1 MQTNHLSLIA
11 RRFTLA
17 TLTAASLLAAGCA
30 TAATTV
36 TRDSAAPPGTADI
49 IYVQTFNASPDQV
62 KVDSRLMQ
70 KVMAMAGTDSQA
82 GKAVRD
88 AREARDQVSDEV
100 VRELRAKGLNA
111 VRLDGPVPATPG
123 ANALIVTGEFD
134 KIDEGNLR
142 RRMVVGLGAGKSD
155 VGASVELVYQPA
167 NGPAVPVQDFHAS
180 ADSGHLPGVAET
192 AGVGAV
198 VGHVAMSAAAGGAA
212 HGVSELQHDSVYN
225 DATRLADAI
234 AKQVAQS
241 AQSTQLRPLS

>member
-1 MQTNHLSLIA
+1 MQTTQLSLIA

-17 TLTAASLLAAGCA
+17 TLTAAALLAAGYA
-30 TAATTV
+30 NATTITQGTAAL
-36 TRDSAAPPGTADI
+36 PGNADI
-49 IYVQTFNASPDQV
+49 IYVQTFNANPDQV
-62 KVDSRLMQ
+62 KVDSRVMQ
-70 KVMAMAGTDSQA
+70 KVMSMAGADSQA
-82 GKAVRD
+82 GKAMHD
-88 AREARDQVSDEV
+88 AREARDQVSDEI
-100 VRELRAKGLNA
+100 VRQLRAKGLNA
-111 VRLDGPVPATPG
+111 VRLDGAVPAG
-123 ANALIVTGEFD
+123 ANALVVTGQFD

-167 NGPAVPVQDFHAS
+167 NGPAVAVQDFHAS
-180 ADSGHLPGVAET
+180 ADSGHMPGVAET

-198 VGHVAMSAAAGGAA
+198 AGHVAMSAAAGGAA

-241 AQSTQLRPLS
+241 AQSAQRPLS

>member
-1 MQTNHLSLIA
+1 MQTTQLSLIA

-17 TLTAASLLAAGCA
+17 TLTAASLLAAGYA
-30 TAATTV
+30 SAATTMTQDV
-36 TRDSAAPPGTADI
+36 AAVPGNADI

-88 AREARDQVSDEV
+88 AREARDQVSDEI
-100 VRELRAKGLNA
+100 VRQLRAKGLNA
-111 VRLDGPVPATPG
+111 VRLDGPVPAG
-123 ANALIVTGEFD
+123 ANALVVTGQFD
-134 KIDEGNLR
+134 KIDEGNQR
-142 RRMVVGLGAGKSD
+142 RRMLVGLGAGKSD

-167 NGPAVPVQDFHAS
+167 NGPAMPVQDFHAS

-198 VGHVAMSAAAGGAA
+198 AGHVAMSAAAGGAA
-212 HGVSELQHDSVYN
+212 HGVSELKHHSVYN

-234 AKQVAQS
+234 AKQVAQAAQS
-241 AQSTQLRPLS
+241 AQRPLS

>member
-1 MQTNHLSLIA
+1 MQTTQLSLIA

-17 TLTAASLLAAGCA
+17 TLTAAALLAAGYA
-30 TAATTV
+30 NATTI
-36 TRDSAAPPGTADI
+36 TQGAAALPGNADI
-49 IYVQTFNASPDQV
+49 IYVQTFNANPDQV
-62 KVDSRLMQ
+62 KVDSRVMQ
-70 KVMAMAGTDSQA
+70 KVMSMAGADSQA
-82 GKAVRD
+82 GKAMHD
-88 AREARDQVSDEV
+88 AREARDQVSDEI
-100 VRELRAKGLNA
+100 VRQLRAKGLNA
-111 VRLDGPVPATPG
+111 VRLDGAVPAG
-123 ANALIVTGEFD
+123 ANALVVTGQFD

-167 NGPAVPVQDFHAS
+167 NGPAVAVQDFHAS
-180 ADSGHLPGVAET
+180 ADSGHMPGVAET

-198 VGHVAMSAAAGGAA
+198 AGHVAMSAAAGGAA

-241 AQSTQLRPLS
+241 AQSAQRPLS

>member
-1 MQTNHLSLIA
+1 MQTTQLSLIA

-17 TLTAASLLAAGCA
+17 TLTAAALLAAGYA
-30 TAATTV
+30 NATTITQGTAAL
-36 TRDSAAPPGTADI
+36 PGNADI
-49 IYVQTFNASPDQV
+49 IYVQTFNANPDQV
-62 KVDSRLMQ
+62 KVDSRVMQ
-70 KVMAMAGTDSQA
+70 KVMSMAGADSQA
-82 GKAVRD
+82 GKAMHD
-88 AREARDQVSDEV
+88 AREARDQVSDEIV
-100 VRELRAKGLNA
+100 QQLRAKGLNA
-111 VRLDGPVPATPG
+111 VRLDGPVPAG
-123 ANALIVTGEFD
+123 ANALVVTGQFD

-167 NGPAVPVQDFHAS
+167 NGPAVAVQDFHAS
-180 ADSGHLPGVAET
+180 ADSGHMPGVAET

-198 VGHVAMSAAAGGAA
+198 AGHVAMSAAAGGAA

-241 AQSTQLRPLS
+241 AQSAQRPLS

>member
-1 MQTNHLSLIA
+1 MQTTQLSLIA

-17 TLTAASLLAAGCA
+17 TLTAAALLAAGYA
-30 TAATTV
+30 NATTITQGTAAL
-36 TRDSAAPPGTADI
+36 PGNADI
-49 IYVQTFNASPDQV
+49 IYVQTFNANPDQV
-62 KVDSRLMQ
+62 KVDSRVMQ
-70 KVMAMAGTDSQA
+70 KVMSMAGADSQA
-82 GKAVRD
+82 GKAMHD
-88 AREARDQVSDEV
+88 AREARDQVSDEI
-100 VRELRAKGLNA
+100 VRQLRAKGLNA
-111 VRLDGPVPATPG
+111 VRLDGAVPAG
-123 ANALIVTGEFD
+123 ANALVVTGQFD

-198 VGHVAMSAAAGGAA
+198 AGHVAMSAAAGGAA

>member
-1 MQTNHLSLIA
+1 MQTTQLSLIA

-17 TLTAASLLAAGCA
+17 TLTAAALLAAGYA
-30 TAATTV
+30 NATTITQGTAAL
-36 TRDSAAPPGTADI
+36 PGNADI
-49 IYVQTFNASPDQV
+49 IYVQTFNANPDQV
-62 KVDSRLMQ
+62 KVDSRVMQ
-70 KVMAMAGTDSQA
+70 KVMSMAGADSQA
-82 GKAVRD
+82 GKAMHD
-88 AREARDQVSDEV
+88 AREARDQVSDEI
-100 VRELRAKGLNA
+100 VRQLRAKGLNA
-111 VRLDGPVPATPG
+111 VRLDGPVPAG
-123 ANALIVTGEFD
+123 ANALVVTGQFD

-167 NGPAVPVQDFHAS
+167 NGPAVAVQDFHAS
-180 ADSGHLPGVAET
+180 ADSGHMPGVAET

-198 VGHVAMSAAAGGAA
+198 AGHVAMSAAAGGAA

-241 AQSTQLRPLS
+241 AQSAQRPLS

>member
-1 MQTNHLSLIA
+1 MQTTQLSLVA

-17 TLTAASLLAAGCA
+17 TLTAATLLAAGCA
-30 TAATTV
+30 SAATTMTQDV
-36 TRDSAAPPGTADI
+36 AALPGNADI
-49 IYVQTFNASPDQV
+49 IYVQTFNANPDQV

-70 KVMAMAGTDSQA
+70 KVMTMAGTDSQA

-88 AREARDQVSDEV
+88 AREARDQVSDEI
-100 VRELRAKGLNA
+100 VRQLRAKGLNV
-111 VRLDGPVPATPG
+111 VRLDGPVPAG
-123 ANALIVTGEFD
+123 ANALVVTGQFD
-134 KIDEGNLR
+134 KIDEGNQR
-142 RRMVVGLGAGKSD
+142 RRMLVGLGAGKSN

-167 NGPAVPVQDFHAS
+167 RGPAMPLQDFHAS
-180 ADSGHLPGVAET
+180 ADSGHMPGVAET

-198 VGHVAMSAAAGGAA
+198 AGHVAMSAAAGGAA

-241 AQSTQLRPLS
+241 AQSAQSPLS